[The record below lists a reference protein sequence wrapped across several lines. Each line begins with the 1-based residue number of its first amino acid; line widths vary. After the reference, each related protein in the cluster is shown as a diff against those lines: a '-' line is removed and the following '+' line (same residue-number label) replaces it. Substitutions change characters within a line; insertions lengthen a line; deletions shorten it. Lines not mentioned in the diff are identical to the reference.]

1 MSPTAYLPVKSFQ
14 TMRQTLSRLFSSPFL
29 YAAVAG
35 LFLCDSLIAQQPL
48 TPYSYSIPKKALVNH
63 GAVVS
68 AHPLASQV
76 GVSILQQGGNAFD
89 AAIATQ
95 LALAVVYPAAGNIG
109 GGGFMVAHLATA
121 PHSPGKPAAGAKG
134 AAAQR
139 SSAATGPKGRDI
151 ALDFRER
158 APAAATRDM
167 YLDAAGNPVKGLSEN
182 GHLASGVPGTI
193 AGLFAEFKYAKLPF
207 AKLIQPAID
216 LAENGF
222 VITAEEARN
231 LNHDQGYFKQYN
243 TVQPVFLRTREWAKG
258 DTLVQKD
265 LAKTLRLIRDKGAKG
280 FYEGETARLI
290 LEEMH
295 RGKGIIT
302 AADLQGYK
310 AIERTPSIFPY
321 KNYSIVTMPLP
332 SSGGVVL
339 QQMLKMVENQPLA
352 AYGFESVKAIHLMTE
367 VERLAYADRAQYLG
381 DRDFFSVPVDT
392 LVSPAYIRTRLA
404 LIPAKAGNSRDIKA
418 GVLSPASE
426 ETTHLDVIDAK
437 GNAVSIT
444 TTLNGGY
451 GNKVV
456 VGGAG
461 FFLNNEMDDFSIKPG
476 VPNMYGAVGTEAN
489 AIAPGKRMLSSMS
502 PTIVLDNKGKVYLV
516 IGTPG
521 GTTITTSVFQTLVD
535 ILDFGL
541 STDDAVNF
549 PKFHHQWLPDVIY
562 VEPGLSIAVQ
572 DSLKVMGYTV
582 AQRGSIGRTEAI
594 KVLPD
599 QHIEAVADNRGD
611 DAAVGY

>member
-1 MSPTAYLPVKSFQ
+1 
-14 TMRQTLSRLFSSPFL
+14 MRQTLTGLLVPGILAPVIFILLFSGNADAQHPPAPNTSGIKP
-29 YAAVAG
+29 YAYTIQRKTIV
-35 LFLCDSLIAQQPL
+35 
-48 TPYSYSIPKKALVNH
+48 TH

-68 AHPLASQV
+68 AHPLASAV
-76 GVSILQQGGNAFD
+76 GVSILQKGGNAFD

-109 GGGFMVAHLATA
+109 GGGFMIAHLVLPPLRPTGKNT
-121 PHSPGKPAAGAKG
+121 PGHSPAKAANPA
-134 AAAQR
+134 
-139 SSAATGPKGRDI
+139 PIGREI
-151 ALDFRER
+151 ALDFREK

-167 YLDAAGNPVKGLSEN
+167 YLDAAGNPVPGLSEN

-193 AGLFAEFKYAKLPF
+193 AGIFAELKYARLPF

-222 VITAEEARN
+222 AITPAEARS
-231 LNHDQGYFKQYN
+231 LNGTQGAFKRYN
-243 TVQPVFLRTREWAKG
+243 TMQPVFLRDSTWKAG

-290 LEEMH
+290 LEEMR

-302 AADLQGYK
+302 AADLQGYTP
-310 AIERTPSIFPY
+310 AERTPTVFSY
-321 KNYSIVTMPLP
+321 RDYSIVTMPLP

-352 AYGFESVKAIHLMTE
+352 SYGFESVKAVHLMTE
-367 VERLAYADRAQYLG
+367 VERLAYADRAKYLG
-381 DRDFFSVPVDT
+381 DRDFYSVPVDT
-392 LVSPAYIRTRLA
+392 LTSAPYIQSRLA
-404 LIPAKAGNSRDIKA
+404 LIPPKRAGNSRDIKA

-426 ETTHLDVIDAK
+426 ETTHLDVIDAQ

-444 TTLNGGY
+444 TTLNGSY

-461 FFLNNEMDDFSIKPG
+461 FFLNNEMDDFSVKPG

-502 PTIVLDNKGKVYLV
+502 PALVLDKGKVFLV

-521 GTTITTSVFQTLVD
+521 GTTITTSVFQTIVD

-541 STDDAVNF
+541 STEDAVNL
-549 PKFHHQWLPDVIY
+549 PKFHHQWLPDEIF
-562 VEPGLSIAVQ
+562 VEPGFSTITQ
-572 DSLKVMGYTV
+572 DSLKVMGYIV
-582 AQRGSIGRTEAI
+582 AQRGSIGRTEVI

-599 QHIEAVADNRGD
+599 KRIEAVGDSRGD
-611 DAAVGY
+611 DTAEGY